1 MSSVLF
7 FLNKIRCAK
16 FFCRTPLYPM
26 LFCVLHDHN
35 FSFLRYQ
42 KQRCQVLKISMILRN
57 TSPEQKIVELSTGLP
72 GESQATM
79 GQDLVS
85 REKNPFLKVESKPR
99 TKTFLMSSAIFFLS
113 KFSVPDV
120 CCRLSLFIQYWFSLN
135 KIVACPFGV
144 LLFCFFI
151 WCKFLLNL
159 QLSSLLPYFPYFLHL
174 AFHQNASRGPNLRSF
189 VIIVAVITLVITVV
203 VVMIKSGKKFT
214 TSS

>member
-1 MSSVLF
+1 
-7 FLNKIRCAK
+7 
-16 FFCRTPLYPM
+16 
-26 LFCVLHDHN
+26 
-35 FSFLRYQ
+35 
-42 KQRCQVLKISMILRN
+42 
-57 TSPEQKIVELSTGLP
+57 
-72 GESQATM
+72 M

-113 KFSVPDV
+113 KFSVQDF

-174 AFHQNASRGPNLRSF
+174 AFHRNASRGPNLIDLSLSLWLLSLSL
-189 VIIVAVITLVITVV
+189 TL
-203 VVMIKSGKKFT
+203 SL
-214 TSS
+214 SLLLLL

>member
-1 MSSVLF
+1 
-7 FLNKIRCAK
+7 
-16 FFCRTPLYPM
+16 
-26 LFCVLHDHN
+26 
-35 FSFLRYQ
+35 
-42 KQRCQVLKISMILRN
+42 
-57 TSPEQKIVELSTGLP
+57 
-72 GESQATM
+72 M

-113 KFSVPDV
+113 KFSVQNF

-135 KIVACPFGV
+135 KIVAYPFGV
-144 LLFCFFI
+144 VLFCFFI

-159 QLSSLLPYFPYFLHL
+159 QLSSLLPYFTYFLHL
-174 AFHQNASRGPNLRSF
+174 AFHRNASRGPNLRSF